1 MLANDSKAKKHY
13 RIPAENANS
22 VCLQAARAPKYII
35 ESLPK
40 GETKQLQEPK
50 FTIEMTPKEPP
61 KKAQG
66 SPKRVFLHFLTQT
79 SKGNRP
85 KNDPRENTEKQLN
98 EYQIPTKCLKRIIRY
113 ETPAKL

>member
-22 VCLQAARAPKYII
+22 VCLQTARTPKNII

-66 SPKRVFLHFLTQT
+66 SPKRFFLYFFSQT
-79 SKGNRP
+79 LKGHRP
-85 KNDPRENTEKQLN
+85 KNDPRENPENELN
-98 EYQIPTKCLKRIIRY
+98 EYRIPTKCLKRIIRY